1 MVALQML
8 RLLSVPVFGVVLFA
22 APARAGLEHQAG
34 VPPIQGPQPERAHE
48 GRPDGIGS
56 MRTYRS
62 GLAPDFHASRALNVK
77 SVGEKVSGPHMP
89 SISPWPSMN
98 VKQGHIPAHD
108 AGGAGIP
115 MWRW

>member
-1 MVALQML
+1 MVTFQMQ
-8 RLLSVPVFGVVLFA
+8 RLLSVPVFSVVLFA
-22 APARAGLEHQAG
+22 APACAGLEHQAG
-34 VPPIQGPQPERAHE
+34 VPPIQGPQPERVHE
-48 GRPDGIGS
+48 GRADGIGS

-62 GLAPDFHASRALNVK
+62 GLTPDFHTSRALNVK

-98 VKQGHIPAHD
+98 VRPGQIPAYD
-108 AGGAGIP
+108 PEGSGIP